1 MKKLLLLSDDRPL
14 SHKKIEVCI
23 KYIFFQIVSLHLL
36 QHCFIIKLEF
46 VSYKATYYILLKNFI
61 LSNCVDF
68 YKRIVAVHF
77 CFIHFSLFRTVRLCI
92 EYSFLCKVVMILEA
106 YIGIIP
112 RIVNVVLSIVR
123 VVDVSNNQYD

>member
-46 VSYKATYYILLKNFI
+46 VSYKQSFI
-61 LSNCVDF
+61 LRTN
-68 YKRIVAVHF
+68 KK
-77 CFIHFSLFRTVRLCI
+77 IHPFQLCRLLQKNSCCAFLL
-92 EYSFLCKVVMILEA
+92 YSFFA
-106 YIGIIP
+106 F
-112 RIVNVVLSIVR
+112 
-123 VVDVSNNQYD
+123 SNS